1 MTVTLNT
8 IMGSTEVLQQLLNIN
23 FPARTAYKIARLLA
37 EIEKEQ
43 EIVHKTRTQLIN
55 KYGQKDESG
64 KFILN
69 EEKNIQLKPDCVE
82 KFNQE
87 LMELLET
94 NIELTSPYLKLEE
107 LEIANF
113 TPQQMYML
121 MPYIQE

>member
-8 IMGSTEVLQQLLNIN
+8 IMSSTEVLQQLLNIN

-43 EIVHKTRTQLIN
+43 EIVHKTRTQLID
-55 KYGQKDESG
+55 KYGQKDENG

>member
-43 EIVHKTRTQLIN
+43 EIVHKTRTQLID

-94 NIELTSPYLKLEE
+94 NIELTSPYLTLEE
-107 LEIANF
+107 LEMANF

>member
-8 IMGSTEVLQQLLNIN
+8 IMSSTEVLQQLLNIN

-43 EIVHKTRTQLIN
+43 EIVHKTRTQLID

>member
-43 EIVHKTRTQLIN
+43 EIVHKTRTQLID

-69 EEKNIQLKPDCVE
+69 EEKNIQLKSDCVE

>member
-43 EIVHKTRTQLIN
+43 EIVHKTRTQLID
-55 KYGQKDESG
+55 KYGQKDENG

-94 NIELTSPYLKLEE
+94 NIELTSPYLTLEE

>member
-8 IMGSTEVLQQLLNIN
+8 IMNSTEVLQQLLNIN

-43 EIVHKTRTQLIN
+43 EIVHKTRTQLID
-55 KYGQKDESG
+55 KYGQKDENG

>member
-43 EIVHKTRTQLIN
+43 EIVHKTRTQLID
-55 KYGQKDESG
+55 KYGQKDDSG

-94 NIELTSPYLKLEE
+94 NIELTSPYLTLEE

>member
-43 EIVHKTRTQLIN
+43 EIVHKTRTQLID

-94 NIELTSPYLKLEE
+94 NIELTSPYLTLEE

>member
-43 EIVHKTRTQLIN
+43 EIVHKTRTQLID
-55 KYGQKDESG
+55 KYGQKDENG

>member
-43 EIVHKTRTQLIN
+43 EIVHKTRTQLID

>member
-43 EIVHKTRTQLIN
+43 EIVHKTRTQLID

-94 NIELTSPYLKLEE
+94 NVELTSPYLTLEE